1 MYISYMCIY
10 EQHIEIVIGWHMV
23 YMCVHYIFTQLTRIK
38 GLQDSFTL
46 VCDVEA
52 GAQTFVL
59 IPQQKSFK
67 KSLFLFLPWPQTISM
82 KQFLTLVWI
91 TGYFPLANS
100 LEESCCNQFRGHCAS
115 SMCFLILCCKW
126 FPEELNFC
134 CFCPCWSTPCI
145 LLKQDQFWD
154 LDCPFFLTKV
164 FSLKLNNKT
173 RTLWHSF
180 FVVVVVKM
188 LSLYVYVLFLEQAI
202 FLPVPLLY
210 LRTHLI

>member
-1 MYISYMCIY
+1 MYIWTAYRDCHWLAHGIHVCLPY
-10 EQHIEIVIGWHMV
+10 LHNWLGLKV
-23 YMCVHYIFTQLTRIK
+23 CRILSLWYVMWK
-38 GLQDSFTL
+38 LVLRLLYSFPSRRAL
-46 VCDVEA
+46 
-52 GAQTFVL
+52 
-59 IPQQKSFK
+59 K

-82 KQFLTLVWI
+82 RQFLTLVWI